1 MQPSSALGVEQGF
14 ERVLMVRVALF
25 CWQPAAVFFYHT
37 KSGSA
42 IIQPAV
48 VLSHSKSV
56 PATASRND
64 ALWLGYRSLWLG
76 YRLAELAQGRD
87 DDSHQ

>member
-1 MQPSSALGVEQGF
+1 
-14 ERVLMVRVALF
+14 
-25 CWQPAAVFFYHT
+25 VFFPCT
-37 KSGSA
+37 K
-42 IIQPAV
+42 PAMSLPEV
-48 VLSHSKSV
+48 FFSYSKSV